1 MLTNKYSE
9 IGNWAKLREEM
20 RAKYIGKWY
29 VWVSLRE
36 HVCMCVR
43 VLLCVCVCV
52 CVYVSVCVCLSVFVW
67 VCVCVFVNTANS
79 LYIINRGLLKVENE
93 AQTTS
98 KFSYVGFRSS
108 RTGIWLNIFNEFATF
123 SKHEIT
129 NCGFCQKPFE
139 FEFANCLISRNNDTC
154 LFNMIIITP

>member
-1 MLTNKYSE
+1 MRVKY
-9 IGNWAKLREEM
+9 L
-20 RAKYIGKWY
+20 GKWY
-29 VWVSLRE
+29 VCVSLRE
-36 HVCMCVR
+36 DVCMCVC
-43 VLLCVCVCV
+43 VLLCVCVFVYMCL
-52 CVYVSVCVCLSVFVW
+52 CVYVCLSLCEC
-67 VCVCVFVNTANS
+67 VCVCVFVNTTNS
-79 LYIINRGLLKVENE
+79 LYIINRGLSKVENE